1 MNVND
6 FQGHSPA
13 SREAFRLLRAQLREL
28 TDLCSAL
35 TSAGNIQSLWRRIV
49 RNAQLMLAVDGCTY
63 YRREDNHLV
72 CAFLM
77 SKALGLTTEEEHT
90 VPDIIAAIPLF
101 DSQGQPC
108 LQTAAARTLHSAR
121 FEHTPNVTHLKNYSA
136 SRTRTFDERMGY
148 RTVSMLSVPVQFR
161 QQPVMGVL
169 QLINPHNADGEV
181 VDFDDGRLE
190 VAMAL
195 ASTIALAQTLAE
207 RGNTDRAAASKA

>member
-1 MNVND
+1 MTD

-28 TDLCSAL
+28 TDLCAAL
-35 TSAGNIQSLWRRIV
+35 TSTGNIQSLWRRIV

-72 CAFLM
+72 CVFLM
-77 SKALGLTTEEEHT
+77 CKALGLTTEEENT
-90 VPDIIAAIPLF
+90 VPDIIAPIPLF

-136 SRTRTFDERMGY
+136 SRTRAFDERMGY

-169 QLINPHNADGEV
+169 QLVNPHNAEGEV
-181 VDFDDGRLE
+181 VDFDEDRME
-190 VAMAL
+190 VAQAL
-195 ASTIALAQTLAE
+195 ASAIALAQALAE
-207 RGNTDRAAASKA
+207 QGKAVGAEASPP

>member
-1 MNVND
+1 MND

-35 TSAGNIQSLWRRIV
+35 TATGNIQSLWRRIV

-77 SKALGLTTEEEHT
+77 SKALGLTTEEENT
-90 VPDIIAAIPLF
+90 VPDIIAPIPLF
-101 DSQGQPC
+101 DSEGQPC

-136 SRTRTFDERMGY
+136 SRTRAFDERMGY

-161 QQPVMGVL
+161 QNPVMGVV
-169 QLINPHNADGEV
+169 QLINPHNAEGEV
-181 VDFDDGRLE
+181 VDFDDDRLQ
-190 VAMAL
+190 VAQAL
-195 ASTIALAQTLAE
+195 ASAISLAQTLTLPHDKAPTE
-207 RGNTDRAAASKA
+207 AS